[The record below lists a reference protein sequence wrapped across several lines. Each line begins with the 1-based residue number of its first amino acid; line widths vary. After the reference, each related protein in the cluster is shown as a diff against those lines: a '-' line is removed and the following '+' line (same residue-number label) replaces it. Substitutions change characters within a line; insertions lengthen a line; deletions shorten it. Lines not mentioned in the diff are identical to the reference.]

1 MKTSH
6 WFTLIIVVLLAIM
19 FLVEYNLPKK
29 FVWNPTFSQNDYQP
43 FGCAIFDDVVADSW
57 PKDYYCNDWT
67 FYNFANDTTGEPL
80 AILAVAQN
88 FRFTKTD
95 RKAIMSL
102 AERGNKVILAA
113 TAFSLS
119 DTLGYDMTYTWFRP
133 SELKKSVSEFNRRD
147 TLYWLP
153 DSVSSYP
160 EAKFGFYSHLC
171 NVYFTKYDSLSI
183 PLVRRE
189 CSAASRTGDSITLS
203 LNDEIRKA
211 LKDSLPQSQ
220 DSARLAENLPCGPVA
235 IRRPV
240 GKGEIILISTP
251 LLFTNYGMLDGNNA
265 AYIFRL
271 LSLAKDLPLYRTEA
285 YTKAEYEQQS
295 PFRYFLSQTALRWGL
310 YLTMFTILLFMIFT
324 ARRRQ
329 RPIPVIRQ
337 PENKTLEFTELI
349 GTLYF
354 QKKEHGD
361 LVRKKFTYFAEA
373 LRREIQIDVEDDS
386 NDTLLCRKIAGK
398 TGLEEAK
405 IAKLFARLRPIVR
418 GEREA
423 WEQEMKDYIDGMNEI
438 LNRI

>member
-6 WFTLIIVVLLAIM
+6 WFTLIIAVLLVIM

-88 FRFTKTD
+88 FRFT
-95 RKAIMSL
+95 IMSL

-133 SELKKSVSEFNRRD
+133 SELKKAVSEFNRRD

-153 DSVSSYP
+153 DSVCSYP

-220 DSARLAENLPCGPVA
+220 DSARLAVNLPCGPVA

-405 IAKLFARLRPIVR
+405 IAKLFAGFRPIVR

-423 WEQEMKDYIDGMNEI
+423 LEQEMKDYIDGMNEI

>member
-6 WFTLIIVVLLAIM
+6 WFTLIIVVLLVIM

-160 EAKFGFYSHLC
+160 ETKFGFYSHLC

-189 CSAASRTGDSITLS
+189 CSAASR
-203 LNDEIRKA
+203 
-211 LKDSLPQSQ
+211 
-220 DSARLAENLPCGPVA
+220 V
-235 IRRPV
+235 
-240 GKGEIILISTP
+240 P
-251 LLFTNYGMLDGNNA
+251 L
-265 AYIFRL
+265 
-271 LSLAKDLPLYRTEA
+271 
-285 YTKAEYEQQS
+285 
-295 PFRYFLSQTALRWGL
+295 
-310 YLTMFTILLFMIFT
+310 
-324 ARRRQ
+324 
-329 RPIPVIRQ
+329 
-337 PENKTLEFTELI
+337 
-349 GTLYF
+349 
-354 QKKEHGD
+354 
-361 LVRKKFTYFAEA
+361 
-373 LRREIQIDVEDDS
+373 
-386 NDTLLCRKIAGK
+386 
-398 TGLEEAK
+398 
-405 IAKLFARLRPIVR
+405 
-418 GEREA
+418 
-423 WEQEMKDYIDGMNEI
+423 
-438 LNRI
+438 

>member
-95 RKAIMSL
+95 RKAVMSL

-153 DSVSSYP
+153 DSVCSYP
-160 EAKFGFYSHLC
+160 ETKFGFYSHLC

-203 LNDEIRKA
+203 LNNEIRKA

-271 LSLAKDLPLYRTEA
+271 LSLAKTCLC
-285 YTKAEYEQQS
+285 
-295 PFRYFLSQTALRWGL
+295 
-310 YLTMFTILLFMIFT
+310 I
-324 ARRRQ
+324 ARK
-329 RPIPVIRQ
+329 PIPRQ
-337 PENKTLEFTELI
+337 NMNSNRRSGI
-349 GTLYF
+349 SS
-354 QKKEHGD
+354 
-361 LVRKKFTYFAEA
+361 
-373 LRREIQIDVEDDS
+373 LRR
-386 NDTLLCRKIAGK
+386 
-398 TGLEEAK
+398 
-405 IAKLFARLRPIVR
+405 LFAGDCTLPCLRFCF
-418 GEREA
+418 
-423 WEQEMKDYIDGMNEI
+423 
-438 LNRI
+438 L

>member
-1 MKTSH
+1 M
-6 WFTLIIVVLLAIM
+6 
-19 FLVEYNLPKK
+19 
-29 FVWNPTFSQNDYQP
+29 
-43 FGCAIFDDVVADSW
+43 
-57 PKDYYCNDWT
+57 
-67 FYNFANDTTGEPL
+67 
-80 AILAVAQN
+80 
-88 FRFTKTD
+88 
-95 RKAIMSL
+95 
-102 AERGNKVILAA
+102 
-113 TAFSLS
+113 
-119 DTLGYDMTYTWFRP
+119 
-133 SELKKSVSEFNRRD
+133 
-147 TLYWLP
+147 
-153 DSVSSYP
+153 
-160 EAKFGFYSHLC
+160 
-171 NVYFTKYDSLSI
+171 
-183 PLVRRE
+183 RRE

-220 DSARLAENLPCGPVA
+220 DSARLAVNLPCGPVA

-329 RPIPVIRQ
+329 RPIPVIRR
-337 PENKTLEFTELI
+337 PENRTLEFTELI

-354 QKKEHGD
+354 QKKGHGD
-361 LVRKKFTYFAEA
+361 LIRKKFTYFAEA

-386 NDTLLCRKIAGK
+386 NDTLLCRKIAARRDWKRRRLPNCLPDFAPLSGR
-398 TGLEEAK
+398 TGSL
-405 IAKLFARLRPIVR
+405 
-418 GEREA
+418 
-423 WEQEMKDYIDGMNEI
+423 
-438 LNRI
+438 